1 MADFPSLTDVV
12 NALFGTRCNRP
23 IPTFGIIVA
32 IAVVLAMSGGASPAS
47 TAKSLGVDRTA
58 TVREIERAID
68 TTYVFPALR
77 PKIIAQLEKS
87 RRVSHYNIEDP
98 VQFAQ
103 RITADLDAVTHDGH
117 LYLASD
123 PVQYAAMLA
132 PAESTE
138 GMDAYRHAIAVRD
151 HSGLTKMEILPGN
164 VRYLKL
170 EHFQWI
176 AETTGSAYDDAARFL
191 KEGDAVII
199 DLRSNGGGNSDAA
212 DYFSKAFLAPDPL
225 RPDSAQSRERDSRWA
240 GKPLYLLV
248 DGGVASAAE
257 AVAYG
262 AQQEKTGIIVGS
274 STYGAANNNKK
285 FPIAPQFVLSV
296 SYNRPINPISGTNW
310 EGTGVKPDIVVPG
323 VAALDAAQLDALD
336 RLSKSPNISAERMEE
351 YRWASVAIEARL
363 HPIILDVSALQRM
376 AGVYGTIELRDTP
389 AGLRF
394 YRSDR
399 PKRPQ
404 GVVMVPLNAEGLFG
418 IDGYDDLRAQVTA
431 TGLALLHGAEDQR
444 EMFPRSD

>member
-1 MADFPSLTDVV
+1 
-12 NALFGTRCNRP
+12 
-23 IPTFGIIVA
+23 VA
-32 IAVVLAMSGGASPAS
+32 SGSSSAAP
-47 TAKSLGVDRTA
+47 TAKLSAQDRMA
-58 TVREIERAID
+58 AVRQIERAID
-68 TTYVFPALR
+68 DTYVFPELR
-77 PKIIAQLEKS
+77 PKLIAQLERS
-87 RRVSHYNIEDP
+87 RRSNHYNVEDP
-98 VQFAQ
+98 ALFSQ
-103 RITADLDAVTHDGH
+103 RITEDLQAVVHDGH

-123 PVQYAAMLA
+123 PTEYAAMLA
-132 PAESTE
+132 PAASTD
-138 GMDAYRHAIAVRD
+138 GLDAYRSAIAVRD

-176 AETTGSAYDDAARFL
+176 AEVTGRAYDDAARFL

-199 DLRSNGGGNSDAA
+199 DLRSNGGGNSEAA

-225 RPDSAQSRERDSRWA
+225 RPDTAQSRERDSHWT

-262 AQQEKTGIIVGS
+262 AQQEKTGVIVGS

-310 EGTGVKPDIVVPG
+310 EGTGVKPDISVPG
-323 VAALDAAQLDALD
+323 VAALDAAQLDALE
-336 RLSKSPNISAERMEE
+336 RLRKSPNVSAERAAE

-363 HPIILDVSALQRM
+363 HPVTLDGPSLEKM

-404 GVVMVPLNAEGLFG
+404 GVVMVPLNSEGLFS
-418 IDGYDDLRAQVTA
+418 IDGYDDLRAEITA
-431 TGLALLHGAEDQR
+431 TGLALLHGAEDAR
-444 EMFPRSD
+444 EVFSRNR